1 MEQPGPALDRTLT
14 EDVTL
19 DTKGTK
25 SSKKKQEKVNTK
37 FKVSPLSTFEYL
49 VAGGNPNKE
58 ILLRRANANFD
69 KILTDIVREMLQQ
82 KIASLHYDAINNYV
96 LFAPTMVITLAS
108 AIISIFGTSQIIND
122 PQLKIWFSIVVAC
135 LQLVLSVL

>member
-1 MEQPGPALDRTLT
+1 MVAVSIDRTFTFSDKGARAAEQAQQEMANGDFEVGPLT
-14 EDVTL
+14 
-19 DTKGTK
+19 
-25 SSKKKQEKVNTK
+25 
-37 FKVSPLSTFEYL
+37 TFEYL

-82 KIASLHYDAINNYV
+82 KIASLYYEAINNYV

-108 AIISIFGTSQIIND
+108 AIISIFGTSQIIDD
-122 PQLKIWFSIVVAC
+122 PTLKIWFSIVVAC